1 MAIPL
6 IIGLF
11 CRVYLILNCPTI
23 YFFDAYTYLDGA
35 LKLLNNGSAN
45 FSIGFPF
52 LFALAGAIKTLSPIL
67 GVIDAARIFSLG
79 CSLLIIY
86 LLYRFGEIIGG
97 KVLGTLIAIVASFEP
112 YFISYSI
119 VPHNDVFTIMVALL
133 TLWLARSNWRYRF
146 VICPILFFSAVFTRP
161 EFYVVFIIPLILLLS
176 HRLRSHNL
184 KKKSIFVVYLTTI
197 YILPFVF
204 LFFLI
209 VESYTRFSIV
219 ERIMLFPAQELL
231 INTAKNIFV
240 FSGNFLVNLAFVLL
254 PVITVV
260 MLILRTVTS
269 VEIIP
274 TKRVPIAVR
283 LNSLEELKRVL
294 CSYNMILILSFLVAF
309 VVALAIVTVYAYSYK
324 IVDGEILVN
333 FSLTP
338 RYIILPRI
346 FLAFA
351 FAYPFTWVIQK
362 CLAE

>member
-1 MAIPL
+1 MVIPL

-23 YFFDAYTYLDGA
+23 YYFDAYTYLDAA
-35 LKLLNNGSAN
+35 LKLLNNGSVK

-52 LFALAGAIKTLSPIL
+52 VFTLASAIKTLSPIL
-67 GVIDAARIFSLG
+67 GTIDASRVFSTG

-86 LLYRFGEIIGG
+86 ILYRFGEIIGG
-97 KVLGTLIAIVASFEP
+97 KVLGTLIAIIASIEP
-112 YFISYSI
+112 YFISYAI

-146 VICPILFFSAVFTRP
+146 VICPLLFFSAVLTRP
-161 EFYVVFIIPLILLLS
+161 EFYVIFIIPLILLLS

-197 YILPFVF
+197 YILPFILLL
-204 LFFLI
+204 LFI
-209 VESYTRFSIV
+209 VGSYTRFSIV
-219 ERIMLFPAQELL
+219 ERIVLFPTQELL
-231 INTAKNIFV
+231 INTAQIIFI
-240 FSGNFLVNLAFVLL
+240 FSGDFLANLTFALL
-254 PVITVV
+254 PAITVM
-260 MLILRTVTS
+260 MLILSTVAS
-269 VEIIP
+269 VETIP

-283 LNSLEELKRVL
+283 LSSLKEIKSVF
-294 CSYNMILILSFLVAF
+294 CSYKALLVLSFLVAF
-309 VVALAIVTVYAYSYK
+309 IVALATISVYAYSYK

-346 FLAFA
+346 ILAFA
-351 FAYPFTWVIQK
+351 FAYPFSWVIKK
-362 CLAE
+362 CLVE